1 MPFSRKYY
9 TLYIWHSHKKH
20 YQFTHSPLVLQQKT
34 HKGTP
39 RSKALEGASSDTE
52 APLQVGP
59 HSSREGLAVSSPAL
73 DFRPHPHWLPAS
85 LALDFRPH
93 PHLTSGLTR
102 TWLPASPALD
112 FRPHPPV
119 PDSGPYSWCI
129 WHREALGK
137 TGHQEGRRCWTPLPH
152 STEHPCPPTSG
163 SSSISFFRFPTQ
175 TSFCRLC
182 FLFRREFCPLTGR

>member
-52 APLQVGP
+52 TPLQVGP
-59 HSSREGLAVSSPAL
+59 HSSREGLAVS
-73 DFRPHPHWLPAS
+73 
-85 LALDFRPH
+85 
-93 PHLTSGLTR
+93 
-102 TWLPASPALD
+102 SPALD